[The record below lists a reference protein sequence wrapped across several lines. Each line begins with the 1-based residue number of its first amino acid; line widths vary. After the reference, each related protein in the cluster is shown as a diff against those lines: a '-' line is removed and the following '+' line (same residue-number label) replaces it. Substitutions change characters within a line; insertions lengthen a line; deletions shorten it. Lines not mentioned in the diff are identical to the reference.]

1 MVALPIWI
9 FPTFF
14 LTALT
19 YASIGFGG
27 GSSYLALLSMT
38 SLPMTEVV
46 TIGLFCN
53 LIVAGGGVWHFSKA
67 RQMRLQLIW
76 PFLLTSIPAAYYGGL
91 LKTEDSLQK
100 IVLGIC
106 LLLVALRVWLGG
118 RENKALNT
126 KTSGFAFVAAALFVG
141 AGLGFLSGYV
151 GIGGGIFLS
160 PLLILMGWANVKESS
175 AAAALFILL
184 NSAAGLMARGSL
196 LQNHIQ
202 ECLILGAVVFVGGQ
216 IGSQFGAY
224 RLPHPIMR
232 KILVGFISWASLRLL
247 WVAL

>member
-1 MVALPIWI
+1 MVTLPVWI
-9 FPTFF
+9 FPAFF

-38 SLPMTEVV
+38 SLPIKEVAA
-46 TIGLFCN
+46 IALFCN

-67 RQMRLQLIW
+67 RQMRAQLIW
-76 PFLLTSIPAAYYGGL
+76 PFLFTSIPAAYCGGL
-91 LKTEDSLQK
+91 LKTEDSFQR

-106 LLLVALRVWLGG
+106 LLFVALRVWLGG
-118 RENKALNT
+118 RENKTLNA
-126 KTSGFAFVAAALFVG
+126 KTNGFIFVVVALFVG
-141 AGLGFLSGYV
+141 AGLGFLSGYI

-184 NSAAGLMARGSL
+184 NSAAGLLARGSL
-196 LQNHIQ
+196 FQMHIQ

-216 IGSQFGAY
+216 MGSQIGAY
-224 RLPHPIMR
+224 RLPHSLMR
-232 KILVGFISWASLRLL
+232 KILGGFISCAGLRLL

>member
-1 MVALPIWI
+1 MGLFPIWI
-9 FPTFF
+9 FPAFF

-19 YASIGFGG
+19 YASVGFGG

-38 SLPMTEVV
+38 GLPIQEVAA
-46 TIGLFCN
+46 IGLFCN

-67 RQMRLQLIW
+67 GQMRVQLIW

-91 LKTEDSLQK
+91 LKTEDSLQR

-106 LLLVALRVWLGG
+106 LLFVALRVWLGG
-118 RENKALNT
+118 RENKTLNV
-126 KTSGFAFVAAALFVG
+126 KTNGFVFVAIAFFVG

-160 PLLILMGWANVKESS
+160 PLLIIMGWANVKESS

-184 NSAAGLMARGSL
+184 NSAAGLLARGGSL
-196 LQNHIQ
+196 QAHIQ

-216 IGSQFGAY
+216 MGSQMGAY
-224 RLPHPIMR
+224 RLPHPLMR